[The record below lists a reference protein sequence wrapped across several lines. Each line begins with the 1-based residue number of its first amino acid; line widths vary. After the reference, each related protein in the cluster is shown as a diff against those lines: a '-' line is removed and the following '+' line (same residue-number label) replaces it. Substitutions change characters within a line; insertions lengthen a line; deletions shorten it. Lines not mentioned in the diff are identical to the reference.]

1 MGGEP
6 VSAAWDRV
14 RRYPVWEVARA
25 LGRETGALRRQLVR
39 VGWAIQDL
47 PFPRS
52 PWSVPEQIMA
62 AHFPEVKKKL
72 DELRDRGIR
81 LTERG
86 KTAAANKGKK
96 STKSKTPY
104 RRNRG
109 PGKPQRKGRGVPE
122 VET

>member
-1 MGGEP
+1 M
-6 VSAAWDRV
+6 SAAWDRV

-25 LGRETGALRRQLVR
+25 LGRETGALRRQLAR
-39 VGWAIQDL
+39 VGWATQDL

-52 PWSVPEQIMA
+52 PWSVPEAIMA
-62 AHFPEVKKKL
+62 AHFSAVKKKI

-86 KTAAANKGKK
+86 KSRVANKGTK
-96 STKSKTPY
+96 STKSKTTY
-104 RRNRG
+104 CRDRG

>member
-1 MGGEP
+1 
-6 VSAAWDRV
+6 VSTAWDRV

-25 LGRETGALRRQLVR
+25 LGRETGALRRQLAR
-39 VGWAIQDL
+39 VGWATQDL

-52 PWSVPEQIMA
+52 PWSVPEAIMA
-62 AHFPEVKKKL
+62 AHFSAVKKRI

-86 KTAAANKGKK
+86 KSSVANK
-96 STKSKTPY
+96 STKGTKGKTTY
-104 RRNRG
+104 RRDRG
-109 PGKPQRKGRGVPE
+109 PGKPQRKGRGVLG